1 MKLEPMP
8 QGKRLQTLAD
18 YRAGWDAKMDNARR
32 QARERIAAGMPLR
45 GKSAIGG
52 KSIRRL

>member
-1 MKLEPMP
+1 MP
-8 QGKRLQTLAD
+8 QGKQLQTLAD
-18 YRAGWDAKMDNARR
+18 YRAGWGAKMDNARR
-32 QARERIAAGMPLR
+32 QARERIAAGIPLR